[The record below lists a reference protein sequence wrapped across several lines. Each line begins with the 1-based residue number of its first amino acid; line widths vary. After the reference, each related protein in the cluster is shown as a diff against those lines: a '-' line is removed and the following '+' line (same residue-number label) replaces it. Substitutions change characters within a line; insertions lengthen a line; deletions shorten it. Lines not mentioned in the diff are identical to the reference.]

1 MDTRSRGGSMCAR
14 LADVVMAPRTQLQP
28 DRVDT
33 AVNVAD
39 LVRRAAQDAPDHLAV
54 VAGKDRLTWAELD
67 RTVDAVAAAWSGA
80 GLVAG
85 FRVALAMSN
94 SLEFVTAYF
103 GALRAGLVAV
113 PLNPAS
119 TAEEIGSMLGAVR
132 ARVVLAD
139 DTAVAAVRAAVDE
152 LVGVGSRVLD
162 ADAVPV
168 VVPVGV
174 ASRPGERSYD
184 ELLAAASSAPAVP
197 PADPETLAVLL
208 FTSGAASPPV
218 MLTHRALLANLD
230 QLAAIEPP
238 VMTPADVVLG
248 VLPMCHVYG
257 LNAVLGMVARVAGT
271 LVLVRRFTPEGSLDL
286 VAGEQVTNVPAVP
299 TVFAGWLRA
308 VADDAELA
316 RRLASV
322 RLLVSGAAPLP
333 PSLRSA
339 LREATG
345 LVVEE
350 GYGLTEAGPVVTS
363 TLCSAGAGTEAARTG
378 TEGRTGTAE
387 EATEQPRPTN
397 RAKHTVGAPLP
408 GVELRI
414 VDETGT
420 EVEVGEPGQ
429 VLVRGPNLFSGY
441 WPDGADAPGEKGW
454 LATGDIGYLD
464 EDGDLVLVDRIK
476 ELVIVSG
483 FNVYPREV
491 EEAIAEL
498 DGVAEVAVV
507 AMPDPQTGEAVR
519 AYVVPAAGAQVSAE
533 EVRRHCEVR
542 LARFKRP
549 SVVEIVPELPRSVTG
564 KVAKA
569 SLRRA
574 ARESAIGF

>member
-1 MDTRSRGGSMCAR
+1 
-14 LADVVMAPRTQLQP
+14 MAPRTQLQP
-28 DRVDT
+28 DRVVT

-39 LVRRAAQDAPDHLAV
+39 LVRRAAQDAPDHLAL
-54 VAGKDRLTWAELD
+54 VAGDDRLTWAELD
-67 RTVDAVAAAWSGA
+67 RAVDAVAAAWSGA

-103 GALRAGLVAV
+103 GALRAGVIAV
-113 PLNPAS
+113 PLNPAG
-119 TAEEIGSMLGAVR
+119 TAQEIGAMLGAVN

-139 DTAVAAVRAAVDE
+139 DTSVAAVRAAVDE
-152 LVGVGSRVLD
+152 AAGARGLAFD
-162 ADAVPV
+162 ADVPV

-197 PADPETLAVLL
+197 PADPEALAVLL
-208 FTSGAASPPV
+208 FTSGAAGPPV

-230 QLAAIEPP
+230 QLASIDPP
-238 VMTPADVVLG
+238 VMTSTDVVLG

-286 VAGEQVTNVPAVP
+286 VAAEQVTNVPAVP
-299 TVFAGWLRA
+299 TVFASWLRST
-308 VADDAELA
+308 ADDAELA

-333 PSLRSA
+333 PSLQGA
-339 LREATG
+339 LLAATG
-345 LVVEE
+345 LVVQE

-363 TLCSAGAGTEAARTG
+363 TLCSAPAVSE
-378 TEGRTGTAE
+378 TAE
-387 EATEQPRPTN
+387 SAETAESGESAEPAGEATSRAVPTG

-414 VDETGT
+414 VDETGA
-420 EVEVGEPGQ
+420 EVEVGETGQ

-441 WPDGADAPGEKGW
+441 WPDGADAPEEKGW

-491 EEAIAEL
+491 EEAIGEL

-564 KVAKA
+564 KVAK
-569 SLRRA
+569 SRLRRA

>member
-1 MDTRSRGGSMCAR
+1 MCAR

-28 DRVDT
+28 VRVDT
-33 AVNVAD
+33 AINVAD

-54 VAGKDRLTWAELD
+54 VAGDDRLTWAELD
-67 RTVDAVAAAWSGA
+67 RAVDAVAAAWSGA
-80 GLVAG
+80 GLVTG

-119 TAEEIGSMLGAVR
+119 TAQEIGSMLGAVN

-139 DTAVAAVRAAVDE
+139 DTSVAAVRAAVDE
-152 LVGVGSRVLD
+152 LVGGGGPALD

-168 VVPVGV
+168 VVPVGI

-208 FTSGAASPPV
+208 FTSGVASPPV

-271 LVLVRRFTPEGSLDL
+271 LVLVRRFAPEGSLDL
-286 VAGEQVTNVPAVP
+286 VAAEQVTNVPAVP
-299 TVFAGWLRA
+299 TVFASWLRA
-308 VADDAELA
+308 AGGDAELA

-322 RLLVSGAAPLP
+322 RLLVSGAAPLS

-339 LREATG
+339 VRSATG
-345 LVVEE
+345 LVVQE

-363 TLCSAGAGTEAARTG
+363 TLCSAGA
-378 TEGRTGTAE
+378 TAE
-387 EATEQPRPTN
+387 TADEAVESDEATAQAQPTAQAHPTG
-397 RAKHTVGAPLP
+397 RAKQTVGAPLP

-414 VDETGT
+414 VDETGA

-441 WPDGADAPGEKGW
+441 WPDGSDAPGEKGW

-491 EEAIAEL
+491 EEAIAEV

-507 AMPDPQTGEAVR
+507 GMPDPQTGEAVR

-564 KVAKA
+564 KVAKS

>member
-1 MDTRSRGGSMCAR
+1 MCAR

-39 LVRRAAQDAPDHLAV
+39 LVRQAAQDAPDHLAV
-54 VAGKDRLTWAELD
+54 VAGDDRLTWAELD
-67 RTVDAVAAAWSGA
+67 RAVDGVAAAWSGA

-85 FRVALAMSN
+85 FRVALAMAN
-94 SLEFVTAYF
+94 SLDFVTAYF
-103 GALRAGLVAV
+103 GALRAGLVVV
-113 PLNPAS
+113 PLNPAG
-119 TAEEIGSMLGAVR
+119 TADEVRSMLGAVN

-139 DTAVAAVRAAVDE
+139 DTSVAAVRAAVDE
-152 LVGVGSRVLD
+152 LAGTGGSGGEHSPD
-162 ADAVPV
+162 AEAVPM

-174 ASRPGERSYD
+174 ASRPGERSHD

-208 FTSGAASPPV
+208 FTSGAAGPPA

-271 LVLVRRFTPEGSLDL
+271 LVLVRRFTPESSLDL
-286 VAGEQVTNVPAVP
+286 VAAEQVTNVPAVP
-299 TVFAGWLRA
+299 TVFASWLRA

-316 RRLASV
+316 RRLAGV
-322 RLLVSGAAPLP
+322 RLLVSGAAPLR

-339 LREATG
+339 LHAATG
-345 LVVEE
+345 LVVQE

-363 TLCSAGAGTEAARTG
+363 TLCSAGAVPGTQGMPESAESG
-378 TEGRTGTAE
+378 VPE
-387 EATEQPRPTN
+387 EATVQVTPTG

-414 VDETGT
+414 VDETGA

-498 DGVAEVAVV
+498 DGVSEVAVV

-519 AYVVPAAGAQVSAE
+519 AYVVPTAGAQVSAE
-533 EVRRHCEVR
+533 DVRRHCEVR

-564 KVAKA
+564 KVAKS